1 MSLSPFR
8 KLTVFLLLF
17 MLAFPAPCL
26 AGSVKLDRGVTYLT
40 MTREN
45 SQGRPVVI
53 NAVIA
58 DLNDSRVEPR
68 LVMAEDK
75 LGRTRTVS
83 GMARD
88 NYALAGING
97 GFFSTSKR
105 AIPTD
110 TFMLDGRIVS
120 KGMRDPAVFGLF
132 ENGKAFIDMFHP
144 TTVVTVAKNFVQYDV
159 EAINHETGI
168 GLILYTP
175 DYGTETGTS
184 KSSLEYTV
192 RPVQGRYYIEAVYH
206 GNAPIPSDGYVLSF
220 QGTGSLSRLEI
231 GDQVSVNTYYLQVMK
246 TFSPCWAVVAIGTQ
260 RPGAETGPDLSA
272 AGIGG
277 PQPRSAVGVTSG
289 QQTAAGNRGWP

>member
-184 KSSLEYTV
+184 NH
-192 RPVQGRYYIEAVYH
+192 R
-206 GNAPIPSDGYVLSF
+206 
-220 QGTGSLSRLEI
+220 
-231 GDQVSVNTYYLQVMK
+231 VNTPSALCRAGTTLRRSTTAMHPYPVMVMCCHFRVPPA
-246 TFSPCWAVVAIGTQ
+246 TCRDWRS
-260 RPGAETGPDLSA
+260 
-272 AGIGG
+272 GI
-277 PQPRSAVGVTSG
+277 RFL
-289 QQTAAGNRGWP
+289 